1 MKHKSLYILG
11 ILLTLTIGLNA
22 QVQMAHS
29 TKLMGAKFDFVA
41 VGVDTPTVR
50 KALSDMEHEVRRI
63 EYLISDWIDTTQVS
77 WINKYAGIAPVKVDK
92 EVLELAQRAIAIS
105 QLTNGAFDISFAAM
119 EKVWKFDGSMTKL
132 PDSATIQQAKSKV
145 GYQHIEIDTIH
156 STIFLKKRGM
166 KIGFGALGE
175 GYAADKCKDL
185 MLAQGVKAG
194 LVNGSGDIRCW
205 GVQANGEPWLIAFEH
220 PMDNSNILAAIPIAD
235 GAITTSGSYQKYAE
249 IDGVRYAHIINPATG
264 YPAQGLISV
273 TIIGP
278 SALTANSLST
288 SVMVLGREKGLTL
301 LQSFPE
307 YQCLMITDDG
317 SMVLSENVDW
327 EQWRYQP

>member
-1 MKHKSLYILG
+1 MKYKSLHILG
-11 ILLTLTIGLNA
+11 ILLILTIGLNA
-22 QVQMAHS
+22 QVQISHS

-41 VGVDTPTVR
+41 VGTDTPSV
-50 KALSDMEHEVRRI
+50 KQALSDMEHEVRRI

-92 EVLELAQRAIAIS
+92 EVIELAQRALSIS
-105 QLTNGAFDISFAAM
+105 QLTDGAFDISFAAM

-132 PDSATIQQAKSKV
+132 PDSASIQQSKSKV
-145 GYQHIEIDTIH
+145 GYQHIVIDSVH

-175 GYAADKCKDL
+175 GYAADRCKDL
-185 MLAQGVKAG
+185 MQEHGIKAG
-194 LVNGSGDIRCW
+194 MVNGSGDIRCW
-205 GVQANGEPWLIAFEH
+205 GVQADGQPWLIAFEH
-220 PMDNSNILAAIPIAD
+220 PMDNNILAAIPIAD

-273 TIIGP
+273 TIVGP
-278 SALTANSLST
+278 SALTANSLTT
-288 SVMVLGREKGLTL
+288 SVMVLGREKGLVL
-301 LQSFPE
+301 LQSFPA
-307 YQCLMITDDG
+307 YQCLMIADDG
-317 SMVLSENVDW
+317 AMILSENVDW
-327 EQWRYQP
+327 EKWRYQP